1 MVVYILICA
10 HNGQFVF
17 FSVEKVIAGRKA
29 IAVPCL
35 FVFLSKK
42 KKFFFRSQFFTSKSF
57 YRPAGN
63 RRHLKEDAPAC
74 TLKFNNMLTNKTRP
88 SKMEVSP

>member
-1 MVVYILICA
+1 MVNL
-10 HNGQFVF
+10 FF

-42 KKFFFRSQFFTSKSF
+42 KSYFLEVNFSPRKVFIDRQATEGTSK
-57 YRPAGN
+57 RMRLPA
-63 RRHLKEDAPAC
+63 H
-74 TLKFNNMLTNKTRP
+74 
-88 SKMEVSP
+88 